1 MGVVEGGVTGEILIP
16 KGEWITGCPPGG
28 EGEGKGRGLG
38 ARAGVDWREDR
49 AGERELTDWGAD
61 KGALTGVPAWD
72 FCGEDGCF
80 GVLEEDDEDEDEDED
95 EFELDDGEAT
105 MGESHDVDAEDGAG
119 VGESRLMTSPNAFDD
134 MGWGE
139 SHSLSVSESSSEL
152 IVKSITSILGFFGA
166 GPEAEE
172 EEDLDSLWLDL
183 WAAGLQEITWCSF
196 EVFNG
201 LHVPSSWNWISF
213 MSEVSCNISTKY
225 PSMKSRWN
233 GAGLSQT
240 GHIQVDFFS
249 FIIR

>member
-28 EGEGKGRGLG
+28 EGEGKGRGLW

-166 GPEAEE
+166 GPKNH
-172 EEDLDSLWLDL
+172 S
-183 WAAGLQEITWCSF
+183 INF
-196 EVFNG
+196 
-201 LHVPSSWNWISF
+201 
-213 MSEVSCNISTKY
+213 NISLNLNKACIFLLSKTLVVLMLSYMENNYNIVNQLLFTCYKFLSGSRESDHRKY
-225 PSMKSRWN
+225 
-233 GAGLSQT
+233 
-240 GHIQVDFFS
+240 FS
-249 FIIR
+249 VFLT

>member
-28 EGEGKGRGLG
+28 EGEGKGRGLW

-166 GPEAEE
+166 GPKNHSINFNI
-172 EEDLDSLWLDL
+172 SLNLNIACIFL
-183 WAAGLQEITWCSF
+183 LSKTLVVLMLSYME
-196 EVFNG
+196 N
-201 LHVPSSWNWISF
+201 N
-213 MSEVSCNISTKY
+213 CNIVNQLLFTCYKFLSGSRESGHRKY
-225 PSMKSRWN
+225 
-233 GAGLSQT
+233 
-240 GHIQVDFFS
+240 FS
-249 FIIR
+249 LFLT

>member
-95 EFELDDGEAT
+95 EFELDDGEVI
-105 MGESHDVDAEDGAG
+105 MGELYDVDVEDGVG
-119 VGESRLMTSPNAFDD
+119 VGEFRLMILLNVFDD

-139 SHSLSVSESSSEL
+139 LYLFLVFEFLLEL
-152 IVKSITSILGFFGA
+152 IVKFIIFILGFFGV
-166 GPEAEE
+166 GFKNY
-172 EEDLDSLWLDL
+172 S
-183 WAAGLQEITWCSF
+183 IN
-196 EVFNG
+196 FNIF
-201 LHVPSSWNWISF
+201 LNLNKVCIFFFFKILVVLMLFYMENNY
-213 MSEVSCNISTKY
+213 NIV
-225 PSMKSRWN
+225 N
-233 GAGLSQT
+233 
-240 GHIQVDFFS
+240 
-249 FIIR
+249 

>member
-166 GPEAEE
+166 GPKNHSINFNI
-172 EEDLDSLWLDL
+172 SLNLNIACIFL
-183 WAAGLQEITWCSF
+183 LSKTLVVLMLSYME
-196 EVFNG
+196 N
-201 LHVPSSWNWISF
+201 N
-213 MSEVSCNISTKY
+213 CNIVNQLLFTCYKFLSGSRESGHRKY
-225 PSMKSRWN
+225 
-233 GAGLSQT
+233 
-240 GHIQVDFFS
+240 FS
-249 FIIR
+249 LFLT